1 VNKRVSVF
9 RGVLL
14 LLNRY
19 SLFLTS
25 LVICVFFVIASA
37 HTPFWD
43 FQVYTK
49 AADRFDNNLDP
60 YALLGKLNYVYP
72 PLTTY
77 IIGALASVNALIP
90 FFVALYCG
98 SVMYFLIESKKFL
111 YLSIR
116 EFKMERIGFFLTII
130 FGTCCL
136 GYMGIFSGN
145 IGMYLHFLIHAGILH
160 LYRRQELVLLQ
171 VSLSLSLIV
180 ASLFKPYFLLYLISL
195 LLIFRARILVLSVV
209 TLMTTTLLYLYSFLA
224 MRDQFDLFIR
234 NLKNA
239 TVSSGDLGFGFTI
252 WLSKNHLSI
261 LAIAIH
267 AVVIMALSY
276 IIVKKWKI
284 SLAPV
289 LVIPSLL
296 LAALANPRMKEY
308 DMAVIVSWLVLLI
321 ARGYE
326 SHASRIT
333 LRTIVFSNLAV
344 TMFMVL
350 TIDTFLSSF
359 YFILQMLSSLLVTIL
374 VLYLN
379 HNNVFEISKTND
391 NA

>member
-1 VNKRVSVF
+1 
-9 RGVLL
+9 
-14 LLNRY
+14 
-19 SLFLTS
+19 
-25 LVICVFFVIASA
+25 
-37 HTPFWD
+37 
-43 FQVYTK
+43 
-49 AADRFDNNLDP
+49 
-60 YALLGKLNYVYP
+60 
-72 PLTTY
+72 
-77 IIGALASVNALIP
+77 
-90 FFVALYCG
+90 
-98 SVMYFLIESKKFL
+98 
-111 YLSIR
+111 
-116 EFKMERIGFFLTII
+116 
-130 FGTCCL
+130 
-136 GYMGIFSGN
+136 
-145 IGMYLHFLIHAGILH
+145 
-160 LYRRQELVLLQ
+160 
-171 VSLSLSLIV
+171 
-180 ASLFKPYFLLYLISL
+180 
-195 LLIFRARILVLSVV
+195 
-209 TLMTTTLLYLYSFLA
+209 

-252 WLSKNHLSI
+252 LLSKNHLSI

-267 AVVIMALSY
+267 AVVIISLSY

-321 ARGYE
+321 ARNYE
-326 SHASRIT
+326 SLASRIT

-350 TIDTFLSSF
+350 TIGTFLSSF

-379 HNNVFEISKTND
+379 HNNVFEIPKTND